1 MTLLEKLRTTHNGTT
16 DETLY
21 TMYKLIRI
29 SNTNVWELQSRFNL
43 SIEEL
48 STFPHDLAEEFI
60 KVFDDCEL
68 LDVFEESKLNRR
80 LQNAIS
86 SVDDELITC
95 SDCSSLSYRDDS
107 IYVDDRGDWVGDCC
121 RDNYEYHDG
130 HDQYYHVDDYPE
142 YEDAE
147 DGYGVYG
154 YDYDV
159 TQQLSPQYYKNET
172 RLIATEIESERR
184 NSCSDDIVHDI
195 HNTMKH
201 FALCKHDGSLDNGF
215 EIVTA
220 PATLGI
226 HKERWT
232 RFCEQ
237 NYSDQLSSWNTGT
250 CGMHVHVDRASLTP
264 LDIGKLLVFIN
275 GTYNAKFIEKIAGRD
290 SRQWSAKKFKRV
302 KDALNRSD
310 KYEAL
315 ATHKP
320 RTIEFRIFR
329 GNIAKQG
336 ILRNLEFVDALCN
349 WVGTVGI
356 DKDTDSV
363 YSLSYTNF
371 IKYMNRS
378 ENKGLYPYL
387 FSWLVRKG
395 YNKGNTKRLKTESEE
410 Y

>member
-29 SNTNVWELQSRFNL
+29 SNTSVWTLQSRFNL

-80 LQNAIS
+80 LQNAIT

-95 SDCSSLSYRDDS
+95 SDCGELSYRDDA
-107 IYVDDRGDWVGDCC
+107 IYVESRGDWVGDCC
-121 RDNYEYHDG
+121 RDNYIYHEG
-130 HDQYYHVDDYPE
+130 HDEYYHEDEYPE
-142 YEDAE
+142 EEEDR
-147 DGYGVYG
+147 YGVYP

-159 TQQLSPQYYKNET
+159 TQQLDFQSTNNET
-172 RLIATEIESERR
+172 RYISTEIETERR
-184 NSCSDDIVHDI
+184 NDCSSDIVHDI
-195 HNTMKH
+195 HNTMSG
-201 FALCKHDGSLDNGF
+201 FALCKHDGSLENGF

-220 PATLGI
+220 PATLSV
-226 HKERWT
+226 HKDRWT
-232 RFCEQ
+232 KFCEK
-237 NYSDQLSSWNTGT
+237 NYADSLSSWNTAT

-264 LDIGKLLVFIN
+264 LDIGKLLVFVN
-275 GTYNAKFIEKIAGRD
+275 GTRNAEFIKKIAGRD

-320 RTIEFRIFR
+320 KTIEFRIFR

-349 WVGTVGI
+349 FVGTVGM
-356 DKDTDSV
+356 DRDTDTV
-363 YSLSYTNF
+363 NRLSYTNF
-371 IKYMNRS
+371 VEYMNTS
-378 ENKGLYPYL
+378 ENKGTYPYL

-395 YNKGNTKRLKTESEE
+395 YNKGNTKRLRTESEE

>member
-29 SNTNVWELQSRFNL
+29 SNTSVWTLQSRFNL

-80 LQNAIS
+80 LQNAIT

-95 SDCSSLSYRDDS
+95 SDCGELSYRDDA
-107 IYVDDRGDWVGDCC
+107 IYVESRGDWVGDCC
-121 RDNYEYHDG
+121 RDNYIYHEG
-130 HDQYYHVDDYPE
+130 HDEYYHEDEYPE
-142 YEDAE
+142 EEEDR
-147 DGYGVYG
+147 YGVYP

-159 TQQLSPQYYKNET
+159 TQQLDFQSTNNET
-172 RLIATEIESERR
+172 RYISTEIETERR
-184 NSCSDDIVHDI
+184 NDCSSDIVHDI
-195 HNTMKH
+195 HNTMSG
-201 FALCKHDGSLDNGF
+201 FALCKHDGSLENGF

-220 PATLGI
+220 PATLSV
-226 HKERWT
+226 HKDRWT
-232 RFCEQ
+232 KFCEK
-237 NYSDQLSSWNTGT
+237 NYADSLSSWNTAT

-275 GTYNAKFIEKIAGRD
+275 GTRNAEFIKKIAGRD

-320 RTIEFRIFR
+320 KTIEFRIFR

-349 WVGTVGI
+349 FVGTVGM
-356 DKDTDSV
+356 DRDTDTV
-363 YSLSYTNF
+363 NRLSYTNF
-371 IKYMNRS
+371 VEYMNTS
-378 ENKGLYPYL
+378 ENKGTYPYL

-395 YNKGNTKRLKTESEE
+395 YNKGNTKRLRTESEE